1 MLEGDSGSEHEPAQ
15 LRELIVLPV
24 CKSIRAGYMS
34 EDSPKQEKRQILPQ
48 DYYDS
53 RQVMALLK
61 LSKQKYYEL
70 VEREEDPLPM
80 RMYGWSTRGALAER
94 GELMA
99 WFKRNTRL
107 VRDGKRRK

>member
-1 MLEGDSGSEHEPAQ
+1 
-15 LRELIVLPV
+15 
-24 CKSIRAGYMS
+24 MS
-34 EDSPKQEKRQILPQ
+34 EGSPKQEKRQILPQ

-80 RMYGWSTRGALAER
+80 RMYGWSTRGARRAHGMVQAEYAL
-94 GELMA
+94 G
-99 WFKRNTRL
+99 TR
-107 VRDGKRRK
+107 

>member
-1 MLEGDSGSEHEPAQ
+1 
-15 LRELIVLPV
+15 
-24 CKSIRAGYMS
+24 MS

-80 RMYGWSTRGALAER
+80 RMYGWSARGALAER

-99 WFKRNTRL
+99 WFTRNTRL
-107 VRDGKRRK
+107 ARDSKKSRKT

>member
-1 MLEGDSGSEHEPAQ
+1 
-15 LRELIVLPV
+15 
-24 CKSIRAGYMS
+24 MS

-48 DYYDS
+48 DYYDP

-94 GELMA
+94 CEPMS
-99 WFKRNTRL
+99 WFKRNTLL
-107 VRDGKRRK
+107 VRDGKKRKQT